1 MYLYSYAALTVY
13 VISAVISGEGG
24 WPVFSKHPLCLL
36 DCGSESSEG

>member
-13 VISAVISGEGG
+13 VISAVISGRED
-24 WPVFSKHPLCLL
+24 VFSKHPLCLL